1 MGLNM
6 PPQGQ
11 DEPLLATAVGEPS
24 PPPPGPPPRPPRRKV
39 GLLLLFLI
47 LGLCGS
53 LMLNFLLSG
62 MVGLGSLASAGRDH
76 KVQERHFSHKSGAK
90 DKVAIISVTGTILS
104 GRGFV
109 KNQIDQVLHDSDVK
123 AVVLRVNSPGGTI
136 TGSDYIY
143 HHLSEMVAE
152 SEIPLVVSMGSLAA
166 SGGYYVSMACGE
178 TPDVIYAEPTTWTGS
193 IGVVI
198 PHYDL
203 SKLLGEWGV
212 TEDSITSH
220 RLKTMGSLAKA
231 MTEEERE
238 IFQELVDES
247 FDRFK
252 GIIKK
257 GRPGF
262 AKDPEA
268 LDRLATGQI
277 YTANQALEN
286 GLIDK
291 IGFIE
296 DAIDRAIELAN
307 LDKEKVSVVE
317 YKQEP
322 NLVSLLMGAQAQ
334 SGSFDLSAMLD
345 MAAPRAYYLCTWLP
359 PLAANTKP

>member
-1 MGLNM
+1 MDSDI
-6 PPQGQ
+6 PPQAPI
-11 DEPLLATAVGEPS
+11 EPTLATAADEQS
-24 PPPPGPPPRPPRRKV
+24 LPPGLPPRRKR
-39 GLLLLFLI
+39 GWLLPFLI

-53 LMLNFLLSG
+53 LMANFLLFGAARLSRF
-62 MVGLGSLASAGRDH
+62 GSIDSEHAVR
-76 KVQERHFSHKSGAK
+76 ETHFSHQQGAR
-90 DKVAIISVTGTILS
+90 DKVAIISVTGTILG

-109 KNQIDQVLHDSDVK
+109 KNQIDQVRRDPNVK
-123 AVVLRVNSPGGTI
+123 AVVLRVNSPGGPI

-143 HHLSEMVAE
+143 HHLSELVAQ

-178 TPDVIYAEPTTWTGS
+178 TPDVIFAEPTTWTGS

-203 SKLLGEWGV
+203 SKLAGDWGIV
-212 TEDSITSH
+212 DDSIVSH
-220 RLKTMGSLAKA
+220 RLKTMGGLTKTMTGEELA
-231 MTEEERE
+231 

-252 GIIKK
+252 GIIKQ
-257 GRPGF
+257 GRPKF
-262 AKDPEA
+262 AEDPEA
-268 LDRLATGQI
+268 LDKLATGQI
-277 YTANQALEN
+277 YTADQALES

-296 DAIDRAIELAN
+296 EAIRRAIELAK
-307 LDKEKVSVVE
+307 LDKNKVDVVE
-317 YKQEP
+317 YGQP
-322 NLVSLLMGAQAQ
+322 LGLASILMGKQTQ
-334 SGSFDLSAMLD
+334 NGPTGLSDLSTILD